1 MPLCARLQRD
11 GHSGETVRILV
22 IGSSDTGGANLADP
36 NDAYPQV
43 VKNELAAALGQEC
56 HVVNL
61 PVVHVGPKA
70 VPRVEA
76 ALEREQPDIVIFGY
90 GAYSF
95 IIATVSQRVRR
106 RYGERTYQ
114 FFHKWEVRFEKK
126 TGNSEGTP
134 ARTNHWGRWLTRRII
149 GAEAPATRDEVVGI
163 QTAIV
168 NMLAQREGTTT
179 VMLGAPD
186 VPEALV
192 RENPKAN
199 ILLGEHREYMT
210 ALARSHHFLIADC
223 VQEFRDAP
231 VRERL
236 STSDSIHKS
245 ADGHRIQADAI
256 MKVLLSPPSP
266 FAPDGDGTRTVRQE
280 AQTAESPPAP
290 AVP

>member
-1 MPLCARLQRD
+1 MPLFGRPSARQL
-11 GHSGETVRILV
+11 SGESVRILV

-43 VKNELAAALGQEC
+43 VKNELAAAIGQEC
-56 HVVNL
+56 EVVNL

-126 TGNSEGTP
+126 TGNPEGTP

-149 GAEAPATRDEVVGI
+149 GAEAPATREEVVRI

-179 VMLGAPD
+179 VMLAAPD
-186 VPEALV
+186 VPTALV
-192 RENPKAN
+192 KENPKAN
-199 ILLGEHREYMT
+199 ILLGEHRDYMT
-210 ALARSHHFLIADC
+210 ELARSHHFLIADC

-245 ADGHRIQADAI
+245 AEGHRIQADAI
-256 MKVLLSPPSP
+256 MRVLLSPPSP
-266 FAPDGDGTRTVRQE
+266 FALDGAGARTARAEVQP
-280 AQTAESPPAP
+280 TASPPASP
-290 AVP
+290 VP

>member
-1 MPLCARLQRD
+1 M
-11 GHSGETVRILV
+11 
-22 IGSSDTGGANLADP
+22 
-36 NDAYPQV
+36 
-43 VKNELAAALGQEC
+43 
-56 HVVNL
+56 
-61 PVVHVGPKA
+61 
-70 VPRVEA
+70 
-76 ALEREQPDIVIFGY
+76 
-90 GAYSF
+90 
-95 IIATVSQRVRR
+95 
-106 RYGERTYQ
+106 
-114 FFHKWEVRFEKK
+114 
-126 TGNSEGTP
+126 
-134 ARTNHWGRWLTRRII
+134 
-149 GAEAPATRDEVVGI
+149 GI

-266 FAPDGDGTRTVRQE
+266 FAPGGDGTRTVRQE

>member
-1 MPLCARLQRD
+1 MPLCVRLQRD

-43 VKNELAAALGQEC
+43 VKNELAAAIGQEC
-56 HVVNL
+56 EVVNL

-266 FAPDGDGTRTVRQE
+266 FAPGGDGTRTVRQE